1 MIQWKKIKNNYP
13 HSYKRFVEVMFPY
26 VGVIGVS
33 TLDVFDT
40 KSLFFFF
47 DKENV
52 FLNVERM
59 GSYQW
64 IYTISLSDGRGS
76 FPKQETR
83 QTREEIEIDGFNECF
98 KVLDR
103 ELTNIKTKSLL

>member
-1 MIQWKKIKNNYP
+1 MIEWKKIKNSYP
-13 HSYKRFVEVMFPY
+13 HSYNRFVEVMFPY

-40 KSLFFFF
+40 KRLFFFF
-47 DKENV
+47 DKQNV
-52 FLNVERM
+52 FLNVERL
-59 GSYQW
+59 GPYQW

-83 QTREEIEIDGFNECF
+83 KTRDEMEIDGFHECF
-98 KVLDR
+98 RVLNG
-103 ELTNIKTKSLL
+103 ELIDTKSKSLL

>member
-40 KSLFFFF
+40 KRLFFFF
-47 DKENV
+47 DKESV
-52 FLNVERM
+52 FLNVERL
-59 GSYQW
+59 GPYQW
-64 IYTISLSDGRGS
+64 VYTISLSDGRGS
-76 FPKQETR
+76 FPEQETR
-83 QTREEIEIDGFNECF
+83 QTRDEIEIDGFNECF
-98 KVLDR
+98 KVLNR
-103 ELTNIKTKSLL
+103 ELINNKTKTLL